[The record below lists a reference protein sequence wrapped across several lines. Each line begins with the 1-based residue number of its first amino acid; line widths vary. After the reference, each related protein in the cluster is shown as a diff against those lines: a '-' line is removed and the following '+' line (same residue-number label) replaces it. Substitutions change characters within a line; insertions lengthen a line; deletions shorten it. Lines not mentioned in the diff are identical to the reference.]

1 MGGCRL
7 RGGGGGCRGG
17 VSPGTCC
24 YGKRCISHGRGCCC
38 LWHRSC
44 NLFLELSSRSPGAR
58 SLARSPPA
66 GGRLGGRLGARV
78 GGCWAGRAAAW
89 APTPAPHPAQPIQ
102 PHSCLQRGLPGGGA
116 LPWLQPLPPAW
127 QQHPRHVRGPRGLR
141 VLGWRVANG
150 WELGCPCPA
159 PPVQGWGGMW
169 ARGEGVGVGG
179 KGGAGRGWEV
189 QDVGWGCWVRA
200 GSWG

>member
-1 MGGCRL
+1 MGGCRVGGCRL

-66 GGRLGGRLGARV
+66 GGQLGGRLGARV

-89 APTPAPHPAQPIQ
+89 APTPAPHPAHPIQ
-102 PHSCLQRGLPGGGA
+102 PHGCLQRGLPGGGA
-116 LPWLQPLPPAW
+116 LPWLQPLPPSLAAAPPACTGTPGA
-127 QQHPRHVRGPRGLR
+127 QGAGLEGGKWVGAR
-141 VLGWRVANG
+141 LSLPCSPSAGLGWYV
-150 WELGCPCPA
+150 
-159 PPVQGWGGMW
+159 
-169 ARGEGVGVGG
+169 G
-179 KGGAGRGWEV
+179 KG
-189 QDVGWGCWVRA
+189 
-200 GSWG
+200 